1 MTDKERLKIIL
12 DNSIYDHNFEEFTV
26 PLKDMDWLIE
36 QAERAQE
43 LEENCSHLRKSFQ
56 RQRNKAV
63 EGWEKV
69 GKLENKNDQAMT
81 RVHQLASIA
90 IDQEKEYKDLWD
102 EKRLAEEECERYK
115 KMFSEEKGKSIA
127 LYIENERF
135 EQALEFGIKYLQAS
149 NIGQVQIVVQAMKE
163 ALENRNE

>member
-26 PLKDMDWLIE
+26 PLKDMDWLIN
-36 QAERAQE
+36 QAERVEE

-56 RQRNKAV
+56 RQRSKAI

-69 GKLENKNDQAMT
+69 IELEKENDQAMT

-90 IDQEKEYKDLWD
+90 MDQKQKYKDLRE
-102 EKRLAEEECERYK
+102 EKRLV
-115 KMFSEEKGKSIA
+115 KG
-127 LYIENERF
+127 
-135 EQALEFGIKYLQAS
+135 
-149 NIGQVQIVVQAMKE
+149 
-163 ALENRNE
+163 ENRSNARDAEYFQQENIRLKVIIGRLNHRLGGE

>member
-69 GKLENKNDQAMT
+69 IEL
-81 RVHQLASIA
+81 
-90 IDQEKEYKDLWD
+90 EKENQDHLFTISD
-102 EKRLAEEECERYK
+102 
-115 KMFSEEKGKSIA
+115 
-127 LYIENERF
+127 
-135 EQALEFGIKYLQAS
+135 LEFQISRLRLQIGRGIT
-149 NIGQVQIVVQAMKE
+149 
-163 ALENRNE
+163 